1 MTDYVRELANQE
13 LEKIEQEKQQE
24 KAKIL
29 EKSNL
34 LIPAVLSDYIT
45 NKEITKF
52 KIEEIEQ

>member
-1 MTDYVRELANQE
+1 MTDYVRELANRE
-13 LEKIEQEKQQE
+13 LEKMEKEKQQE
-24 KAKIL
+24 REKIL
-29 EKSNL
+29 ERSNR